1 MDAAPSG
8 SKAARSKSYPTER
21 CSLRPISQDIC
32 SFIFFG
38 LSWFHFYGFPNL
50 RMQRAPP
57 NLPHPALLHGP
68 LRLLALLLKPFSDEH
83 QERHFERQF
92 SYRTAV
98 VLVRLP
104 YQIRDRSMHFFGL
117 LSTKACD
124 RGPRRQSRLAF
135 NSKVECDVTLA
146 LGDPGVYP
154 GSVACLPNKAS
165 ASAQYFCFARRGAHR
180 KAVEDSLRLAHVF
193 P

>member
-1 MDAAPSG
+1 MP
-8 SKAARSKSYPTER
+8 
-21 CSLRPISQDIC
+21 
-32 SFIFFG
+32 
-38 LSWFHFYGFPNL
+38 
-50 RMQRAPP
+50 RAPP

-104 YQIRDRSMHFFGL
+104 YQIRDIDRCIFSVL

-124 RGPRRQSRLAF
+124 RGPRRQSSPCIQQQSR
-135 NSKVECDVTLA
+135 VRR
-146 LGDPGVYP
+146 DPGPWGPWGVP
-154 GSVACLPNKAS
+154 WFRSLFAEQGLGIRLNISV
-165 ASAQYFCFARRGAHR
+165 
-180 KAVEDSLRLAHVF
+180 LREWV
-193 P
+193 PIEKPSKIRCG

>member
-1 MDAAPSG
+1 LDAAPSG

-83 QERHFERQF
+83 QKRHFERQF

-117 LSTKACD
+117 YQPRHVTED
-124 RGPRRQSRLAF
+124 RAVSLALHF

-146 LGDPGVYP
+146 LGDPG
-154 GSVACLPNKAS
+154 SVACLPNKAS
-165 ASAQYFCFARRGAHR
+165 PSAQYFCFARRGAHR